1 MWRFTWPYITQA
13 PPKKRTAKAKGD
25 LTIPCFVRETIGK
38 NELMSD
44 LGIMVIT
51 TCILVVIINFINIA
65 IRIRCIITVLPRS
78 NAGSASP
85 NTQRPLAPRTYVSPD
100 FSECATL
107 VQSANRLL
115 LAKIGKSRNSFA
127 RCQTL
132 FFMTIM
138 TIVMGI
144 LKPTIQHPGT
154 KQVKCH
160 WATIQQGPKWHRRN
174 QRIPAPAMLQA

>member
-1 MWRFTWPYITQA
+1 MVIHMAVYHSGT
-13 PPKKRTAKAKGD
+13 PPKKGTAKGD
-25 LTIPCFVRETIGK
+25 PCFVRETIGK

-65 IRIRCIITVLPRS
+65 IRIRRIITVLPRS

-144 LKPTIQHPGT
+144 LKPPINLVLALVMHMTCNLSGPSNT
-154 KQVKCH
+154 
-160 WATIQQGPKWHRRN
+160 QGPNK
-174 QRIPAPAMLQA
+174 

>member
-1 MWRFTWPYITQA
+1 MVIHMAVYHSGTPQ
-13 PPKKRTAKAKGD
+13 KKGTAKGD
-25 LTIPCFVRETIGK
+25 PCFVRETIGK

-65 IRIRCIITVLPRS
+65 IRIRRIITVLPRS

-144 LKPTIQHPGT
+144 LKPPINLVLALVMHMTCNLSGPSNT
-154 KQVKCH
+154 
-160 WATIQQGPKWHRRN
+160 QGPNK
-174 QRIPAPAMLQA
+174 